1 MKPLFYVIAAAAA
14 AALIAALRAWSRW
27 RKERKKSAEISHITR
42 RNEALNEALR
52 DPYAKGPVQR
62 GPEGPLEISW
72 DDKAVHQSAAAGSSL
87 LIELIE
93 LSAYSRRKYVFRAD
107 RPISI
112 GSGPDNQMVL
122 PREGVAEK
130 HCEIR
135 MTGKRACVRSMSR
148 AQTSLKRKKMV
159 VLVGT
164 EGIYLNNGDHI
175 QLGTSE
181 IQFRLFKA

>member
-1 MKPLFYVIAAAAA
+1 MNLLFYATAAALAIG
-14 AALIAALRAWSRW
+14 LIAALRTWSKW
-27 RKERKKSAEISHITR
+27 RKERKKSAEMSHITR

-52 DPYAKGPVQR
+52 DPSAKGPVQSR
-62 GPEGPLEISW
+62 PEGPLEISW
-72 DDKAVHQSAAAGSSL
+72 DDKAVHQSAAADSAL
-87 LIELIE
+87 MIELIE
-93 LSAYSRRKYVFRAD
+93 LSTYSRRKYVFRAD

-112 GSGPDNQMVL
+112 GSGPNNQLVL
-122 PREGVAEK
+122 PRDGVAEN

-135 MTGKRACVRSMSR
+135 MVGKRACVRSMSR
-148 AQTSLKRKKMV
+148 GQTSLKRKKTV

-164 EGIYLNNGDHI
+164 EGVYLNNEDHI